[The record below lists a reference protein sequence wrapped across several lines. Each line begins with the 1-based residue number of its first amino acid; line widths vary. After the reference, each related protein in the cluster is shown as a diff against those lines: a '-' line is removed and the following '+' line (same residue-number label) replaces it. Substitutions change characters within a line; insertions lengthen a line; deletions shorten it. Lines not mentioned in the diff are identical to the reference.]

1 MQSHLAQ
8 TKGTMRRRKYI
19 RKKPV
24 RRDEKD
30 LSWMEI
36 LVRRSNDP
44 KWNKPD
50 RHSKDSNDKS

>member
-1 MQSHLAQ
+1 
-8 TKGTMRRRKYI
+8 MRRRKYI

>member
-1 MQSHLAQ
+1 MAQ

-36 LVRRSNDP
+36 LVQRSNDP

-50 RHSKDSNDKS
+50 RHRKDSNDKS

>member
-1 MQSHLAQ
+1 
-8 TKGTMRRRKYI
+8 MRKRKYI

-24 RRDEKD
+24 HRDEKD

-36 LVRRSNDP
+36 LVQRSSDP

-50 RHSKDSNDKS
+50 RPRKYNKDDES